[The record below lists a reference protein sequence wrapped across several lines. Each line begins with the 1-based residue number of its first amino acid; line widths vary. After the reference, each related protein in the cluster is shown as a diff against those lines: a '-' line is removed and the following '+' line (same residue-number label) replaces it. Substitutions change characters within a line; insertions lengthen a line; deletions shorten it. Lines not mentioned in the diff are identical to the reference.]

1 MNQFNFFYESSLN
14 GNFSS
19 QLQCFGLGE
28 LIFQF
33 LIYVLLNTLRNF
45 AYKPEKSCNDAF
57 FTTRKLGEKCL
68 EKKTLLF
75 VDFQKVFWSGSQK
88 HSHLGTLLLR
98 YTWKTYWCH
107 ICWSKITVNVAEKSS
122 EEFEINIVLYQGLAL
137 SPLLFIKVEVETYRH
152 CNTVGIREILIAD
165 HLVIIYILVS
175 RRVSTIQKAMTDVKV
190 FMWERRRS

>member
-33 LIYVLLNTLRNF
+33 LIYVLLNTLWNF

-75 VDFQKVFWSGSQK
+75 VDFQKVF
-88 HSHLGTLLLR
+88 
-98 YTWKTYWCH
+98 
-107 ICWSKITVNVAEKSS
+107 
-122 EEFEINIVLYQGLAL
+122 
-137 SPLLFIKVEVETYRH
+137 
-152 CNTVGIREILIAD
+152 
-165 HLVIIYILVS
+165 
-175 RRVSTIQKAMTDVKV
+175 
-190 FMWERRRS
+190 